1 MTTISKPKCQ
11 RTPEADAFRK
21 AMVEIGARW
30 NNTYSYWMV
39 DDDRAEDANAIRAK
53 FPDNPEPER
62 INGATLQFA
71 PKGS

>member
-1 MTTISKPKCQ
+1 
-11 RTPEADAFRK
+11 
-21 AMVEIGARW
+21 MVEIGARW